1 MHRFQN
7 FIIFFKIHLLGMQIY
22 REGTQRNKDLPPT
35 GLAPND
41 CNLHCLPRHASGELN
56 WKWSGWAF
64 GQHPYGMLALH
75 YAQCLPTQPGLH
87 PHGGTGATQLC
98 ARGRG
103 MDPPFLGHAHTS
115 RMIYPSPQHCHTRW
129 TLSHHDTHAH
139 PSPGCGA
146 QGDSAL
152 TFCSSDRVLHR
163 LTSSWPA

>member
-1 MHRFQN
+1 MMKNNAQISKLYHF
-7 FIIFFKIHLLGMQIY
+7 FFKIHLLGMQIY

-41 CNLHCLPRHASGELN
+41 FNLHCLPRHASGELN

-98 ARGRG
+98 VRGRG
-103 MDPPFLGHAHTS
+103 TDPPFLGHAHTS

-129 TLSHHDTHAH
+129 TLSHHDTRTPLAW
-139 PSPGCGA
+139 
-146 QGDSAL
+146 L
-152 TFCSSDRVLHR
+152 WCSRGLCPHF
-163 LTSSWPA
+163 LLF